1 MSEYFTVETEPTA
14 DPDTL
19 EIITNHTLATD
30 GEETYAS
37 PEAGEEGTPLA
48 QMLFLGV
55 DGIRALRIDDD
66 TLFVTRVPGVP
77 WEQIV
82 DDVRDALRDFFL

>member
-14 DPDTL
+14 DPNIL
-19 EIITNHTLATD
+19 EIITNHTLTTD
-30 GEETYAS
+30 GEEIYTS
-37 PEAGEEGTPLA
+37 PAEGEVGTPLA

-66 TLFVTRVPGVP
+66 TLFITRAPDVT